1 METNKGFTLVE
12 LMTTLVV
19 STTLISIAVPNFNS
33 LYDHYR
39 ADSAIRNIQQTLQ
52 LARNS
57 AISYG
62 VRVTI
67 CPVIENQCN
76 EDWKL
81 GLTVFT
87 DSGERNT
94 IDGTDLIISQSSPFE
109 EKDTVVYNRAAIRF
123 QPDGLASGTNGTL
136 KYCPTT
142 PESQYSK
149 AVIINQAGRVRFSK
163 EKNISCKN

>member
-1 METNKGFTLVE
+1 MKTIKGFTLIE

-19 STTLISIAVPNFNS
+19 STTLISIAAPNFNS

-39 ADSAIRNIQQTLQ
+39 ADSSIRNIQQTLQ

-62 VRVTI
+62 VRVTT
-67 CPVIENQCN
+67 CPVVENRCN
-76 EDWKL
+76 EDWGL

-94 IDGTDLIISQSSPFE
+94 LDGTDLIISQTSPFE
-109 EKDTVVYNRAAIRF
+109 EKDTVIYNRAAIRF

-142 PESQYSK
+142 PDSQYSR
-149 AVIINQAGRVRFSK
+149 AVIVNQAGRVRFSR
-163 EKNISCKN
+163 EEDISCRN